1 MLLSRLGSQLS
12 CEWSEPR
19 MEVKSIRSDSMLVFQ
34 RFLCDVMYSH
44 SRSMDACPWDW
55 ERTAVSRELFDI
67 RFSYKHCN
75 FSHVCL
81 HVKMAS
87 KTVTRSIQPCFFH
100 GGSERLACFELTDAV
115 SFLKKL
121 EVHSVFYGQGK
132 YVFKKGICLLM
143 KGSCPISIHFDISEE
158 EKPQNVHLKLFFCL
172 FFCLF
177 NLRERIQDPVS
188 VIRELRF
195 RING

>member
-1 MLLSRLGSQLS
+1 
-12 CEWSEPR
+12 

-172 FFCLF
+172 SLF

>member
-1 MLLSRLGSQLS
+1 
-12 CEWSEPR
+12 
-19 MEVKSIRSDSMLVFQ
+19 
-34 RFLCDVMYSH
+34 
-44 SRSMDACPWDW
+44 
-55 ERTAVSRELFDI
+55 
-67 RFSYKHCN
+67 
-75 FSHVCL
+75 
-81 HVKMAS
+81 MAS

-132 YVFKKGICLLM
+132 YVFKKGIFLLM

-158 EKPQNVHLKLFFCL
+158 GKPQNVHLKLFFCL
-172 FFCLF
+172 SLF

-188 VIRELRF
+188 VILELRF